1 MHKNLKL
8 FLIQDHQLFLLWDKI
23 VKMKIVLIK
32 KNTFK
37 LKIIKLFK
45 KIQNLNM
52 FLVQYKVKL
61 EKMIYILEIYF

>member
-1 MHKNLKL
+1 MHENLKL